1 MLDDVKRHR
10 IRLVGSPVEIAVQ
23 DWGGEGPLALFHHA
37 NGFCAALWAGVAERL
52 RDRFRV
58 IAMDARG
65 HGDSSQ
71 PPLGEPATWERLCD
85 DLEEVAEHWFEAS
98 GQRRIALGLGHSF
111 GGTLMM
117 CVAARR
123 PEIFDRL
130 VLVDPV
136 IFPENVDRSQA
147 RGNELAVRTLKR
159 TRRWE
164 SRAEARAFF
173 GEKEL
178 FEAWEPRAIDLYVD
192 EALRDCPD
200 GGVELKCSPEVESS
214 IFGGPSSL
222 DIHGEADRLET
233 PTLLLWARA
242 GNFER
247 VVFDDLAARM
257 RAGRVED
264 VDAGHLIPMENP
276 QVVADAVVRF
286 CALPNEGDS

>member
-1 MLDDVKRHR
+1 MLDDVTRSR
-10 IRLVGSPVEIAVQ
+10 IRLAGSAVEIAIQ
-23 DWGGEGPLALFHHA
+23 DWGGEGPLALLHHA
-37 NGFCAALWAGVAERL
+37 NGFCSALWAGVAERL
-52 RDRFRV
+52 RGRFRV

-65 HGDSSQ
+65 QGDSSQ
-71 PPLGEPATWERLCD
+71 PPPGEPCTWEGLCD
-85 DLEEVAEHWFEAS
+85 DLEEVARHWFEDS

-123 PEIFDRL
+123 PEIFERL

-136 IFPENVDRSQA
+136 IFPEGVDRSQA
-147 RGNELAVRTLKR
+147 RGNELAVRALKR

-178 FEAWEPRAIDLYVD
+178 FEAWEPRAIDLYVA

-200 GGVELKCSPEVESS
+200 GGIKLKCPPGVESS

-222 DIHGEADRLET
+222 DIHGAADRLGT
-233 PTLLLWARA
+233 PTLLLRARA

-247 VVFDDLAARM
+247 EVFDALAARM
-257 RAGRVED
+257 LEGRVED

-276 QVVADAVVRF
+276 QRVADAVVRF
-286 CALPNEGDS
+286 CALKDEGES

>member
-1 MLDDVKRHR
+1 
-10 IRLVGSPVEIAVQ
+10 
-23 DWGGEGPLALFHHA
+23 
-37 NGFCAALWAGVAERL
+37 
-52 RDRFRV
+52 
-58 IAMDARG
+58 
-65 HGDSSQ
+65 
-71 PPLGEPATWERLCD
+71 
-85 DLEEVAEHWFEAS
+85 
-98 GQRRIALGLGHSF
+98 
-111 GGTLMM
+111 MM

-136 IFPENVDRSQA
+136 IFPENVDRSLA

-164 SRAEARAFF
+164 SRAEARDFF

-222 DIHGEADRLET
+222 DIHGEAARLET

-247 VVFDDLAARM
+247 EVFDALAARM
-257 RAGRVED
+257 LEGRVED
-264 VDAGHLIPMENP
+264 VDAGHLIPMEKP
-276 QVVADAVVRF
+276 EWVVAQVLGF
-286 CALPNEGDS
+286 CA